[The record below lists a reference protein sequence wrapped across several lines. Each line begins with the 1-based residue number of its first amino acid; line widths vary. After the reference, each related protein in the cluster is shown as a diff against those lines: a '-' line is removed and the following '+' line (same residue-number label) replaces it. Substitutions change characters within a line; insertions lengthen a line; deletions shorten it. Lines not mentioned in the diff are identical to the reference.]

1 MSDNKKKK
9 KKVVYYDDGR
19 TLADMSGLYGKPKTD
34 DDKGKNK
41 KTQYT
46 GGEPDYKGN
55 PNLFAPYRPGHTPKD
70 WARTYWNTVKTMFL
84 PMLATLGIIGGAFL
98 ILWILLEIA
107 S

>member
-19 TLADMSGLYGKPKTD
+19 TIADMSGLYGKPKTD

-46 GGEPDYKGN
+46 GGEPDIAVTCCIGVTD
-55 PNLFAPYRPGHTPKD
+55 TPWPK
-70 WARTYWNTVKTMFL
+70 AEVASSIL
-84 PMLATLGIIGGAFL
+84 PT
-98 ILWILLEIA
+98 
-107 S
+107 